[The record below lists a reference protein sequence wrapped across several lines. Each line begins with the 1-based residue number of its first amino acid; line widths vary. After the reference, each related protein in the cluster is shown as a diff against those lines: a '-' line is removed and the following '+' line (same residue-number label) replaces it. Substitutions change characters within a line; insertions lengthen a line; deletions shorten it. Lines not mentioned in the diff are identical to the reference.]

1 MNNGPEVVNL
11 TFHQQIVFWLH
22 LRWAHS
28 HSSFR
33 RLDKL
38 EVLKVTCLFHA
49 SSNFTLIPAYY
60 TRVQIL
66 VWMQN
71 GLGMLQEPH
80 CMPH

>member
-1 MNNGPEVVNL
+1 MKNGPEVVNL

-38 EVLKVTCLFHA
+38 EALKVTCL
-49 SSNFTLIPAYY
+49 
-60 TRVQIL
+60 
-66 VWMQN
+66 
-71 GLGMLQEPH
+71 
-80 CMPH
+80 